1 MKRLEVRVGLFV
13 LIGLVLLGALMLQFS
28 KGVSFFRP
36 TYRVYLKSQDVGG
49 LRERAA
55 VLMSGV
61 QVGTVESIRLAPGG
75 TNVTITLKI
84 YEDVLIYKGSRFVLE
99 QSGFLGDQ
107 YVAVQPA
114 EHPGTALADG
124 ATAETEEPFN
134 LQQAARSAS
143 ALVKRLDDTAKRLN
157 DAITDIHELLLNEQT
172 LTNMAVTVA
181 NLRSVSERALAAVD
195 RVDRLVDTNS
205 PAISLAGSN
214 LVLFSEQLNT
224 AGGRINALVDTNADE
239 VTRAIKNLEDSTDRL
254 SQLMRDVQ
262 AGKGLA
268 GTLVADEQVAAD
280 VQTLTHN
287 LSITS
292 SNLNRLGLW
301 GILWKKKEPKE
312 RSKAP
317 GGQLQTPKASTR

>member
-49 LRERAA
+49 LRERAG

-84 YEDVLIYKGSRFVLE
+84 YEDVLIYEGSRFVLE

-181 NLRSVSERALAAVD
+181 NLRSVSERALAAVG

-239 VTRAIKNLEDSTDRL
+239 VTRAIKNLEDSTERL
-254 SQLMRDVQ
+254 NQLMRDVQ

-268 GTLVADEQVAAD
+268 GTLVADVQVAAD
-280 VQTLTHN
+280 VQALTHN

-312 RSKAP
+312 RPKAP